1 MGSGGGGGGQLSDR
15 FGYLALMIAGRE
27 EEGKRK
33 REEELPQNM
42 KNKILRRLAGRRRK
56 RFVEVENV
64 GHWTRGNVI

>member
-1 MGSGGGGGGQLSDR
+1 
-15 FGYLALMIAGRE
+15 MIAGRE

-42 KNKILRRLAGRRRK
+42 KIKILRRLAGRRRK

-64 GHWTRGNVI
+64 GHWTQGNVI